1 MQQALSPRQFAPV
14 HQGDGVARIVEEE
27 PREIQQRLLLGIVNR
42 RLGPPTRPRV
52 RSKSV
57 TVSDRFVRLLLATAR
72 SGSRGDG
79 AGVVVAVVHRIRVII
94 RSDLAVVVRAS
105 DLIGARGAAAGGEPA
120 RSRLPALVH
129 TARPPPSHPKRP
141 EDTPED
147 VSHPRRPSPR
157 DVLSASRRARGA
169 RQVHDTLL
177 AQDGVREVEHAS
189 GRGDRVHRRG
199 PPVAVVHPERLDHQ
213 DAAHA
218 RRRDAYRRS
227 SGQARPLQLAL
238 DPSLAEPRGERGAAR
253 YRSRPLDDVR
263 LGAQEHQVVRIEMGQ
278 PDTRHGYRAP
288 LPRTAPRASVGNTW
302 E

>member
-1 MQQALSPRQFAPV
+1 M
-14 HQGDGVARIVEEE
+14 
-27 PREIQQRLLLGIVNR
+27 
-42 RLGPPTRPRV
+42 
-52 RSKSV
+52 
-57 TVSDRFVRLLLATAR
+57 
-72 SGSRGDG
+72 GSSSSS
-79 AGVVVAVVHRIRVII
+79 VVHRIRGVIGGRTSSSSSEPASELEARRPDARLPGRVSPRSSAPVHRPTRNDRRIPRRTFPI
-94 RSDLAVVVRAS
+94 RAGRSPS
-105 DLIGARGAAAGGEPA
+105 TSSPPPGARAC
-120 RSRLPALVH
+120 
-129 TARPPPSHPKRP
+129 
-141 EDTPED
+141 TP
-147 VSHPRRPSPR
+147 
-157 DVLSASRRARGA
+157 G
-169 RQVHDTLL
+169 TCCLL

-227 SGQARPLQLAL
+227 SGQARPLQLAP

-288 LPRTAPRASVGNTW
+288 LRAPPRARRS
-302 E
+302 